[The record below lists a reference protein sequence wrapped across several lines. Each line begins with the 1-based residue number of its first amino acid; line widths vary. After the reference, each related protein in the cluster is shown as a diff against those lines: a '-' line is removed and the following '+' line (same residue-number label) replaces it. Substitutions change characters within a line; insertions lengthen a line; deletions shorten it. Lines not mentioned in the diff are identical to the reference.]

1 VSDAVPESPQVP
13 QVRTPENWTTGV
25 YANGVGVWFTQTD
38 FTLDFVVNL
47 PPEVGQDPDGHQ
59 VVVSPQQVVARV
71 KLPPPLVFQV
81 MRNLSTN
88 LDRYEQQYGS
98 IQEFAGPT
106 LGTEEAPAIGGDE
119 ESPPPDEGLV

>member
-1 VSDAVPESPQVP
+1 MMVRVSAEMPESQVP
-13 QVRTPENWTTGV
+13 QVRTPEKWNTGV

-47 PPEVGQDPDGHQ
+47 PPEVSQDPTGNQ

-71 KLPPPLVFQV
+71 KVPPPLVFQL

-88 LDRYEQQYGS
+88 LDRYELQYGA

-106 LGTEEAPAIGGDE
+106 LGTDDAPTPPGDAEA
-119 ESPPPDEGLV
+119 

>member
-1 VSDAVPESPQVP
+1 MTDIPGAPQVP
-13 QVRTPENWTTGV
+13 QVRTPEKWNTGV

-47 PPEVGQDPDGHQ
+47 PPEVGSDADGNQ
-59 VVVSPQQVVARV
+59 MVLSPQQVVARV

-106 LGTEEAPAIGGDE
+106 LGNEETPT
-119 ESPPPDEGLV
+119 PPPGTPPEEGDPEA

>member
-1 VSDAVPESPQVP
+1 MMGRVSAESPDSNQVP
-13 QVRTPENWTTGV
+13 QVRTPEKWHTGV

-47 PPEVGQDPDGHQ
+47 PPEVTLDAAGAQ
-59 VVVSPQQVVARV
+59 VIVSPQEVVARV
-71 KLPPPLVFQV
+71 KVPPPLVFQL

-88 LDRYEQQYGS
+88 LDRYEVQYGA

-106 LGTEEAPAIGGDE
+106 LGTDESAAPPSDE
-119 ESPPPDEGLV
+119 QS

>member
-1 VSDAVPESPQVP
+1 MVRVSADIPGSPQVP
-13 QVRTPENWTTGV
+13 QVRTPEKWNTGV

-47 PPEVGQDPDGHQ
+47 PPEVNQGPNGVQ
-59 VVVSPQQVVARV
+59 VVVSPQEVVARIKV
-71 KLPPPLVFQV
+71 PPPLVFQL

-88 LDRYEQQYGS
+88 LDRYELQYGP

-106 LGTEEAPAIGGDE
+106 LGTD
-119 ESPPPDEGLV
+119 ESPAPPEEGQA

>member
-1 VSDAVPESPQVP
+1 MSAESAGPQIP
-13 QVRTPENWTTGV
+13 QVRTPDKWTTGV

-47 PPEVGQDPDGHQ
+47 PPELKMGPDGSQ
-59 VVVSPQQVVARV
+59 QLVSPQQVVARV
-71 KLPPPLVFQV
+71 KVPPPLVFQL

-88 LDRYEQQYGS
+88 LDRYEAQYGA

-106 LGTEEAPAIGGDE
+106 LGSDGEPPTPPLPPVPPGTDE
-119 ESPPPDEGLV
+119 P

>member
-1 VSDAVPESPQVP
+1 VSETPETPHVP
-13 QVRTPENWTTGV
+13 QVRTPEKWVPGV

-47 PPEVGQDPDGHQ
+47 PPEVGQGPAGDQ
-59 VVVSPQQVVARV
+59 VLLSPQQVVARI

-88 LDRYEQQYGS
+88 LDRYEQQYGKV
-98 IQEFAGPT
+98 QEFAGPT
-106 LGTEEAPAIGGDE
+106 LGTE
-119 ESPPPDEGLV
+119 SPPPVPPAPDTP

>member
-1 VSDAVPESPQVP
+1 M
-13 QVRTPENWTTGV
+13 

-47 PPEVGQDPDGHQ
+47 PPEVGQDPEGHQ
-59 VVVSPQQVVARV
+59 LLLSPQEVVARV

-98 IQEFAGPT
+98 IQDFAGPT
-106 LGTEEAPAIGGDE
+106 LGPDE
-119 ESPPPDEGLV
+119 EPTTPPPEDEV

>member
-1 VSDAVPESPQVP
+1 M
-13 QVRTPENWTTGV
+13 RTPEKWTTGV

-47 PPEVGQDPDGHQ
+47 PPEVGQDPEGNPLLL
-59 VVVSPQQVVARV
+59 SPQEVVARV

-88 LDRYEQQYGS
+88 LDRYEQQYGA
-98 IQEFAGPT
+98 IQDFAGPT
-106 LGTEEAPAIGGDE
+106 LGPEEEASA
-119 ESPPPDEGLV
+119 PPPEDEV

>member
-1 VSDAVPESPQVP
+1 VSAEIPGSPQIP
-13 QVRTPENWTTGV
+13 QVRTPEKWNTGV

-47 PPEVGQDPDGHQ
+47 PPEAGQGPAG
-59 VVVSPQQVVARV
+59 VPVYVSPQEVVARIKV
-71 KLPPPLVFQV
+71 PPPLVFQL

-88 LDRYEQQYGS
+88 LDRYETQYGS

-106 LGTEEAPAIGGDE
+106 LGSESEAT
-119 ESPPPDEGLV
+119 PPPGDAEA

>member
-1 VSDAVPESPQVP
+1 MSDDIPGSPQVP
-13 QVRTPENWTTGV
+13 QVRTPEKWNTGA

-47 PPEVGQDPDGHQ
+47 PPEVSQGADGGQL
-59 VVVSPQQVVARV
+59 VVSPQEVVARV
-71 KLPPPLVFQV
+71 KVPPPLVFQL

-88 LDRYEQQYGS
+88 LDRYEQQYGA

-106 LGTEEAPAIGGDE
+106 LGTEEAPPVPPVEGE
-119 ESPPPDEGLV
+119 E

>member
-1 VSDAVPESPQVP
+1 MPESSQVP
-13 QVRTPENWTTGV
+13 QVRTPEKWNTGV

-47 PPEVGQDPDGHQ
+47 PPEVGTDPDGNQ
-59 VVVSPQQVVARV
+59 MLLSPQQVVARV

-106 LGTEEAPAIGGDE
+106 LGTEGEAGAPTTPSEDE
-119 ESPPPDEGLV
+119 D

>member
-1 VSDAVPESPQVP
+1 MVRVSADIPGSPQVP
-13 QVRTPENWTTGV
+13 QVRTPEKWNTGV

-47 PPEVGQDPDGHQ
+47 PPEVNQDPEGHQ
-59 VVVSPQQVVARV
+59 VVVSPQEVVARIKV
-71 KLPPPLVFQV
+71 PPPLVFQL

-88 LDRYEQQYGS
+88 LDRYEVQYGA

-106 LGTEEAPAIGGDE
+106 LGTDE
-119 ESPPPDEGLV
+119 TPPPVEEGPA

>member
-1 VSDAVPESPQVP
+1 MSSENPEAPQVP
-13 QVRTPENWTTGV
+13 QVRTPEKWHTGV

-47 PPEVGQDPDGHQ
+47 PPEVGQDPEGNQ
-59 VVVSPQQVVARV
+59 LLVSPQQVVARV

-88 LDRYEQQYGS
+88 LDRYEQQYGA

-106 LGTEEAPAIGGDE
+106 LGTEEKPV
-119 ESPPPDEGLV
+119 PPIDTDD

>member
-1 VSDAVPESPQVP
+1 VSDDVPGSPQVP
-13 QVRTPENWTTGV
+13 QVRTPEKWNTGV

-47 PPEVGQDPDGHQ
+47 PPEVGQDPDGNQ
-59 VVVSPQQVVARV
+59 LLLSPQQVVARV

-88 LDRYEQQYGS
+88 LDRYEQQYGA
-98 IQEFAGPT
+98 IQDFAGPT
-106 LGTEEAPAIGGDE
+106 LGTDTTPAPL
-119 ESPPPDEGLV
+119 PPPEDEA

>member
-1 VSDAVPESPQVP
+1 MTGTPQP
-13 QVRTPENWTTGV
+13 QVRTPEKWNTGV

-47 PPEVGQDPDGHQ
+47 PPEVGQDGDGNQ
-59 VVVSPQQVVARV
+59 ILLSPQEVVARV

-106 LGTEEAPAIGGDE
+106 LGEGNASDTVV
-119 ESPPPDEGLV
+119 PPNPDERPDSGE

>member
-1 VSDAVPESPQVP
+1 MVRVSDEIPGSPQIP
-13 QVRTPENWTTGV
+13 QVRTPEKWNTGV

-47 PPEVGQDPDGHQ
+47 PPEVSQDPTGSQ
-59 VVVSPQQVVARV
+59 VVVSPQEVVARV
-71 KLPPPLVFQV
+71 KVPPPLVFQL

-88 LDRYEQQYGS
+88 LDRYEVQYGS

-106 LGTEEAPAIGGDE
+106 LGTDEAPTTPENGEA
-119 ESPPPDEGLV
+119 

>member
-1 VSDAVPESPQVP
+1 MSDDAPGAPQVP
-13 QVRTPENWTTGV
+13 QVRTPEKWNTGV

-47 PPEVGQDPDGHQ
+47 PPEVGTDAEGMQL
-59 VVVSPQQVVARV
+59 VLSPQEVVARV

-88 LDRYEQQYGS
+88 LDRYEQQYGA

-106 LGTEEAPAIGGDE
+106 LGTEETPAPRTEGGE
-119 ESPPPDEGLV
+119 EGQA

>member
-1 VSDAVPESPQVP
+1 MSAESSAPQVP
-13 QVRTPENWTTGV
+13 QVRTPEKWTTGV

-47 PPEVGQDPDGHQ
+47 PPELKMGADGGQQ
-59 VVVSPQQVVARV
+59 LLSPQQVVARV
-71 KLPPPLVFQV
+71 KVPPPLVFQL

-88 LDRYEQQYGS
+88 LDRYEGQYGA

-106 LGTEEAPAIGGDE
+106 LGSDGEPPHPPAPPGNDE
-119 ESPPPDEGLV
+119 S

>member
-1 VSDAVPESPQVP
+1 MVRVSAEIPASPQIP
-13 QVRTPENWTTGV
+13 QVRTPEKWNTGV

-47 PPEVGQDPDGHQ
+47 PPEVSEDPTGTQ
-59 VVVSPQQVVARV
+59 VVVSPQEVVARV
-71 KLPPPLVFQV
+71 KVPPPLVFQL

-88 LDRYEQQYGS
+88 LDRFELQYGS

-106 LGTEEAPAIGGDE
+106 LGTDEAPTPPEPGDA
-119 ESPPPDEGLV
+119 

>member
-1 VSDAVPESPQVP
+1 MVGVSADIPGSPQVP
-13 QVRTPENWTTGV
+13 QVRTPEKWNTGV

-47 PPEVGQDPDGHQ
+47 PPEVSQGAEGNQ
-59 VVVSPQQVVARV
+59 VFVSPQQVVARV
-71 KLPPPLVFQV
+71 KVPPPLVFQL

-88 LDRYEQQYGS
+88 LDRYELQYGA

-106 LGTEEAPAIGGDE
+106 LGTDE
-119 ESPPPDEGLV
+119 TPPPPTDGEA

>member
-1 VSDAVPESPQVP
+1 MPGGGQVP
-13 QVRTPENWTTGV
+13 QVRTPEKWNTGV

-47 PPEVGQDPDGHQ
+47 PPEVGQDDQGNQ
-59 VVVSPQQVVARV
+59 LFLSPQQVVARV

-88 LDRYEQQYGS
+88 LDRYEQQYGA

-106 LGTEEAPAIGGDE
+106 LGEPAVPPVV
-119 ESPPPDEGLV
+119 PPPEETQD

>member
-1 VSDAVPESPQVP
+1 MSDIPEAPQVP
-13 QVRTPENWTTGV
+13 QVRTPEKWVPGV

-47 PPEVGQDPDGHQ
+47 PPEVGQDPNGAQ
-59 VVVSPQQVVARV
+59 VLLSPQQVVARV

-88 LDRYEQQYGS
+88 LDRYEQQYGKV
-98 IQEFAGPT
+98 QEFAGPT
-106 LGTEEAPAIGGDE
+106 LGENLPPA
-119 ESPPPDEGLV
+119 PPPAPEG

>member
-1 VSDAVPESPQVP
+1 MSAENPESPQVP
-13 QVRTPENWTTGV
+13 QVRTPEKWNTGV

-47 PPEVGQDPDGHQ
+47 PPEVSVDPTGNQ
-59 VVVSPQQVVARV
+59 LVVSPQQVVARIKV
-71 KLPPPLVFQV
+71 PPPLVFQL

-88 LDRYEQQYGS
+88 LDRYEVQYGA

-106 LGTEEAPAIGGDE
+106 LGSDESQAPP
-119 ESPPPDEGLV
+119 SPEGEG